1 MNEIERAIQEF
12 EDNAYHTSMKPTIS
26 EASKAVALRILRAE
40 LSRQENAPLTWD
52 ELIAMDGKPVFI
64 VSGRGDNELNGWFL
78 VSAERHDVE
87 SVEFTGTIDNLV
99 LSSITDELS
108 PEECFYG
115 MTCNIECGEADCARN
130 GLHHMGW
137 IAYRYEPK
145 GEPHV

>member
-52 ELIAMDGKPVFI
+52 EVVASEGKPVFI
-64 VSGRGDNELNGWFL
+64 YGLEGEHGDDGWSIVGEKYKRSGFTFVDL
-78 VSAERHDVE
+78 HDK
-87 SVEFTGTIDNLV
+87 N
-99 LSSITDELS
+99 ITNCGLEDL
-108 PEECFYG
+108 YG
-115 MTCNIECGEADCARN
+115 KT
-130 GLHHMGW
+130 W

-145 GEPHV
+145 GENE